1 MKVLLTGA
9 AGQLGQALI
18 NAKPAGMELIATSRG
33 GGPGL
38 AALDLADAS
47 ACKAAV
53 DHYQPD
59 WVLIAGAYTAVDKAE
74 SEPELALAL
83 AVNAFV
89 PAAFAQALQE
99 QGGRLLQLSTDFV
112 FNGQQGVPYS
122 VDQARDPL
130 GVYGSTKAKGEEAVE
145 ALLGNSGKGFILRTS
160 WVIGPVGKNFALT
173 MLRLHRERVQLAVV
187 ADQVGCPS
195 STLNL
200 AAACWRAIDVGSN
213 PEQSLPP
220 VLHWS
225 DAGAASWFDV
235 SVAVGELALELGL
248 LEQAAKVAP
257 IQTSAY
263 PTPATRPSYSLLEC
277 ASTRAALKLEGVST
291 GARACVRCC
300 KRFRANSAL
309 HS

>member
-18 NAKPAGMELIATSRG
+18 NAKPAGMELIATSRC

-38 AALDLADAS
+38 IALDLADSS

-53 DHYQPD
+53 NQHQPD
-59 WVLIAGAYTAVDKAE
+59 WVLNAGAYTAVDKAE
-74 SEPELALAL
+74 SEPELAT
-83 AVNAFV
+83 AVNARA
-89 PAAFAQALQE
+89 PEAFAAALNA

-130 GVYGSTKAKGEEAVE
+130 GVYGLTKAKGEEAVA
-145 ALLGNSGKGFILRTS
+145 ALLGSSGKGFILRTS

-173 MLRLHRERVQLAVV
+173 MLRLHRERDQFGVV
-187 ADQVGCPS
+187 SDQVGCPS

-200 AAACWRAIDVGSN
+200 ATACWRAVQLGSN
-213 PEQSLPP
+213 HEQPLPH
-220 VLHWS
+220 VFHWS

-235 SVAVGELALELGL
+235 SVAVGELGIELGL
-248 LEQAAKVAP
+248 IDRAARVTP
-257 IQTSAY
+257 IQTRDY
-263 PTPATRPSYSLLEC
+263 PTPATRPAYSLLDC
-277 ASTRAALKLEGVST
+277 HNTRKALGLEGQHWRQALKALLE
-291 GARACVRCC
+291 AIL
-300 KRFRANSAL
+300 K
-309 HS
+309 